1 MEKICSVTSESLNE
15 LIELAAKAGEGT
27 GVCPVETAYLI
38 ADKAIQQSCGKGV
51 MCRDGLRQIWLIL
64 EDITNGRG
72 KNEDIELL
80 QEICGIIKECADCEL
95 SEVTVT
101 QVEKLLNEHM
111 EDFEL
116 HIKRK
121 SCKNL
126 ICPGCHTVH
135 IDAAKCTGSG
145 ECIKVCP
152 ADAIKGGAGLFSV
165 INQSKC
171 TACNKCIDVCAAGA
185 IKGAGAVKP
194 QGPTEPAAVGSFGAA
209 AGGEGGGRR
218 RRRG

>member
-1 MEKICSVTSESLNE
+1 MEKICNVTDESLKD
-15 LIELAAKAGEGT
+15 LIELAGKAGSDT
-27 GVCPVETAYLI
+27 GVCPVETAFLI
-38 ADKAIQQSCGKGV
+38 AEKSIKMTCGKGV
-51 MCRDGLRQIWLIL
+51 MCRDGLRQFYLIL

-80 QEICGIIKECADCEL
+80 LELCGVIKECADCDL
-95 SEVTVT
+95 SYTCAE
-101 QVEKLLNEHM
+101 QIEKLINEHM

-135 IDAAKCTGSG
+135 IDASKCTGSG

-165 INQSKC
+165 IVQSKC
-171 TACNKCIDVCAAGA
+171 TACNKCIEVCGAGA

-194 QGPTEPAAVGSFGAA
+194 QGPTEPAAVGSWGAG